1 MSDEKSFS
9 YKYSSSNGYS
19 TSEQAEIEKIV
30 NKYKFLDDR
39 SSKVNQ
45 IRKIDKKVTS
55 FATYVSIILGLA
67 GLLIFGFGMSCVL
80 VWKDKLFVL
89 GIISGISGISVM
101 GLNPAINSLILEKR
115 RAKFASQIIELSRD
129 ILKM

>member
-67 GLLIFGFGMSCVL
+67 GLLVFGFGMSCVL
-80 VWKDKLFVL
+80 VWKENLFVL
-89 GIISGISGISVM
+89 GIISGILGISVM
-101 GLNPAINSLILEKR
+101 GFNPAINSIILEKR